1 MTVRKSHK
9 ILIPRLEVPVF
20 SDNNSLVVV
29 PAPIKVNTSSLTAA
43 VSAAVFWYANAASYA
58 GLSQL
63 SVNLPLGCRS
73 DTSQPGF

>member
-20 SDNNSLVVV
+20 SDNITLVVA
-29 PAPIKVNTSSLTAA
+29 PAPIKVNMSSLMAA
-43 VSAAVFWYANAASYA
+43 IRAAVFWYANAASYA

-63 SVNLPLGCRS
+63 SVILLTGCRS
-73 DTSQPGF
+73 DKSQPVF